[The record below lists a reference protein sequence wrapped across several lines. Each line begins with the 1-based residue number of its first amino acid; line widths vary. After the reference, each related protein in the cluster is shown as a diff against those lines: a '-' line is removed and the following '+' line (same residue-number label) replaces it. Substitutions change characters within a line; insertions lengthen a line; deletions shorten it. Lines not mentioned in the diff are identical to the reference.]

1 MGRKNGKEKRTLSI
15 AFNAEELA
23 KLDALADKEDRSR
36 SSMINQIL
44 KMHFAMVEKET
55 WLRLETDEN
64 QS

>member
-44 KMHFAMVEKET
+44 KWYFLQTK
-55 WLRLETDEN
+55 LDINQDEN